1 MDLASSEAG
10 PDSEDNSYLGYSLA
24 MGDFTGN
31 GGSDL
36 AVGMPRAANLTG
48 KVRKIKIE
56 QFFWH
61 IFISFIT
68 RDVKGN
74 KIIPQMP
81 KVFLMKE
88 H

>member
-1 MDLASSEAG
+1 MFSQNLRNRLDLASSEAG

-48 KVRKIKIE
+48 KVRKRKIE
-56 QFFWH
+56 LFWG
-61 IFISFIT
+61 T
-68 RDVKGN
+68 
-74 KIIPQMP
+74 
-81 KVFLMKE
+81 FLFLS
-88 H
+88 